1 MKLLYA
7 GLLCLLL
14 PVPCAARIITVDDD
28 APADF
33 NNIQAAIDDAND
45 GDVVIVQPGT
55 YTGPGNRDIDF
66 KGKAITVRST
76 DPNGQ
81 DTVASTIID
90 CNGTEEESHRGFYF
104 HSGESRDSVLEGL
117 TIINGLDGT
126 GAGILCISG
135 ASPTI
140 RNNIIRNNRILYDS
154 DGGAGIACFYGAS
167 PLIQNNEI
175 RDNHCEPG
183 GGGGG
188 IRCYQA
194 GSPVIKNNFIFRNSA
209 SQGGGICVDFCS
221 STISDCTFHANMAA
235 GMGGGI
241 LIDGDPTIANCTF
254 RGNSAEEGAGMYHY
268 RGNTALTS
276 CSFIGNSAKYRG
288 GAIYSARDN
297 HLTLRTCLFTGNKAG
312 NMGGAIY
319 GHGYSGPSESILI
332 NCTFAGNLAPNGKA
346 LACDSYLQMYPS
358 VIAAANTI
366 LWDGGG
372 EIWNNDSS
380 TITITHSDITGA
392 WLGSGNINSDPCFA
406 DPGHWDAN
414 GTPDDANDDFWVDGD
429 YHFKSQAGRW
439 KPATQAWIT
448 DDVTSPCIDAGDPM
462 SPIGREPFPNGGI
475 INMGAYGSTAEAS
488 KSYFGEP
495 VCKTIVAGDING
507 DCKVDFADLTIMARQ
522 WLEDKNQQR

>member
-507 DCKVDFADLTIMARQ
+507 DCKVDWADFKLLVPH
-522 WLEDKNQQR
+522 WLQENQ